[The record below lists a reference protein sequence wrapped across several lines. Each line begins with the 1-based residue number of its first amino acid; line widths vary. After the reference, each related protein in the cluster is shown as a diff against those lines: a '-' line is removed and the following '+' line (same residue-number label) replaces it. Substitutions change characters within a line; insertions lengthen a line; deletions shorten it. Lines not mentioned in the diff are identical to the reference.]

1 MAYGGSCCLLQ
12 VSGIALIIVG
22 EISRTSYNEF
32 ESFTGGG
39 LSHIAVLLI
48 VVGVAISITAFLGC
62 LGAWLDNSILLGL
75 FTGILILILT
85 LEIVAGILFYVFRA
99 KVESK
104 ITKKAKEVIKKY
116 DIRDRAIIDDIQDQ
130 FHCCGAE
137 NYTDW
142 FVSGGW
148 KNHRAVPDS
157 CCRLESEDCGHII
170 TSDNIYLKGCVKS
183 IKEFLK
189 KNLVWIGAACI
200 ALGLVEILG
209 VVLGVCLLNNI
220 LRRGSYDVM

>member
-99 KVESK
+99 KCDDMVKKLGCLGCLFVVFNGVFWVESK

-170 TSDNIYLKGCVKS
+170 TSDNIYLKV
-183 IKEFLK
+183 IPLT
-189 KNLVWIGAACI
+189 
-200 ALGLVEILG
+200 
-209 VVLGVCLLNNI
+209 
-220 LRRGSYDVM
+220 